1 MARKVLEAVRGGR
14 SNETEREFQE
24 MVAASADVVPSSPVE
39 FVKILVGK
47 SDSKAP
53 HLARRA
59 WLCLWLQIMASYTAI
74 TAVTAYA

>member
-1 MARKVLEAVRGGR
+1 MARKVLEAVRGGA
-14 SNETEREFQE
+14 SAETEREFHE
-24 MVAASADVVPSSPVE
+24 MVAASDNIKPSSPVE
-39 FVKILVGK
+39 FAKILVGM